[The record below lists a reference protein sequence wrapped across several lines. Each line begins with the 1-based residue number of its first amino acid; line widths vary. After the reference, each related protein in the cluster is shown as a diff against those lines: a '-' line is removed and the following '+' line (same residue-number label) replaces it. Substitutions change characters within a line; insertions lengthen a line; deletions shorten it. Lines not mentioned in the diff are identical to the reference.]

1 MLISETLTIGQI
13 TFIFRVLIQLLTY
26 SGLFLFALIILVSVP
41 RVATLSTHDLINRLV
56 GKSTATTSS
65 LSWILGYFTGR
76 SGDHSFPRGLIAS
89 VFLFTIY
96 SSLVNLSD
104 IGLLGIYSCTTA
116 WPSYT
121 DSPFSVHD
129 AIAANASVTAALING
144 TVPSLVNAY
153 RCDSYEF
160 YQLNVNVS
168 EYVCTSWHNG
178 SYGDASFFQNLNTTD
193 SAVLMNRELKNLNSP
208 RFYLNGWHVGPG
220 SGRVKKATIRNGILL
235 QPDATGVRAIAGVPP
250 LPPQRSMQLD
260 SAMAIEADMGCLNLG
275 LFTERNLDALFDDQ
289 FDIFA
294 TNWTQHYSGPDNMKD
309 TLLKWGARIRSLVRP
324 LFNESSINDRGYLF
338 ANGLDNRTASPL
350 GGRPYLTAKVVN
362 WFLPESDSNIT
373 DPTHVSVQTALMR
386 NCTEDIYSALGVTL
400 LPNITATGA
409 AAAGLIPSVAC
420 SNLAVQGSLASSG
433 FPLAGFSR
441 FICAASSQLNLV
453 SANISSS
460 NDSSLTLAFERHDA
474 DLHYTIASW
483 WDVLPVDNETA
494 YVQFEPYERYT
505 LSPSPGSGSRNHPL
519 PAYVALYLNRLKGAD
534 GASGVISSLTDFLL
548 SYPASVSADSSGLTN
563 LDDGE
568 AYIDFNETIIPTWA
582 GTIGASF
589 IAESLAY
596 NGWAALDQW
605 QSGTGRIEIQSTGG
619 RPAVC
624 FNLRFGLAFFPLL
637 VAALT
642 TLIWGLVALATSA
655 FKGWTATEAS
665 YGGLSPLRATLIPAW
680 AAGDAVLI
688 WQGVPE
694 PHLENCPDGK
704 FVLMPEGNTGGHETV
719 ASYLRKH
726 DAPINFMELEQ
737 RDGR

>member
-13 TFIFRVLIQLLTY
+13 TFIFRALIQLLTY
-26 SGLFLFALIILVSVP
+26 SAP
-41 RVATLSTHDLINRLV
+41 RVAMLSTHDLINRLV
-56 GKSTATTSS
+56 GKTTATTSS
-65 LSWILGYFTGR
+65 LFWILGYFTGR

-121 DSPFSVHD
+121 DSPLSVHD
-129 AIAANASVTAALING
+129 VIAANAS
-144 TVPSLVNAY
+144 
-153 RCDSYEF
+153 
-160 YQLNVNVS
+160 LNVNVS

-193 SAVLMNRELKNLNSP
+193 SAVLMNRELKTSTP
-208 RFYLNGWHVGPG
+208 R
-220 SGRVKKATIRNGILL
+220 ATISNGILL

-260 SAMAIEADMGCLNLG
+260 RPWLSRPTWAVLISVSSPNGISMLYW
-275 LFTERNLDALFDDQ
+275 TTQ

-309 TLLKWGARIRSLVRP
+309 TLLKWGAHIRSLVRP
-324 LFNESSINDRGYLF
+324 LFNESSINDWGYLF

-433 FPLAGFSR
+433 FPLAGLSR
-441 FICAASSQLNLV
+441 FICAASSQLNLF
-453 SANISSS
+453 
-460 NDSSLTLAFERHDA
+460 LTLAFERHDA

-534 GASGVISSLTDFLL
+534 GAGGVISSLTDFLL
-548 SYPASVSADSSGLTN
+548 SYPASVSADSSGSRTSTM
-563 LDDGE
+563 
-568 AYIDFNETIIPTWA
+568 TIIPTWA

-596 NGWAALDQW
+596 NGWAALHQ
-605 QSGTGRIEIQSTGG
+605 
-619 RPAVC
+619 
-624 FNLRFGLAFFPLL
+624 
-637 VAALT
+637 
-642 TLIWGLVALATSA
+642 
-655 FKGWTATEAS
+655 WTATEAS
-665 YGGLSPLRATLIPAW
+665 YGGLSPLRATL
-680 AAGDAVLI
+680 
-688 WQGVPE
+688 

-704 FVLMPEGNTGGHETV
+704 FVLMPEEYMGDDETV

-726 DAPINFMELEQ
+726 DVPMNFMELEQ
-737 RDGR
+737 RTGGR